1 MENNKEIRH
10 VSGKELLLDA
20 EELLRKLG
28 VYVAQIGKSV
38 YIKIKLSLSE
48 KDDKQATASDDIT
61 TTKTVTNDANKS
73 LTDG

>member
-1 MENNKEIRH
+1 MENNKKIQH

-28 VYVAQIGKSV
+28 IYVAQIGKSI

-61 TTKTVTNDANKS
+61 TTKTITNDANKS